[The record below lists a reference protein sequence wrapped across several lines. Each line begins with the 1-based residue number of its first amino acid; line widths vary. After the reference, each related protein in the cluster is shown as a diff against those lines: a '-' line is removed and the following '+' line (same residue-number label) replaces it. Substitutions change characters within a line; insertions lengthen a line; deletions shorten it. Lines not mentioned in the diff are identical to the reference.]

1 MLRVEVP
8 CLELCA
14 HEEYPREDSID
25 EGLAECG
32 DYAENDCQVGH
43 DQAHQKYYNVDDYDH
58 SWVSPVWHDVFNVF
72 LLVILGFFIEF
83 VGTYVS
89 DKLIFIDTL
98 FEFKFLVEA
107 SGYTLVSDL
116 FNKVQHWDFQ
126 RMHVEW
132 ERAKEE
138 NKENNLQHLRKKV
151 KVLRKILED
160 VLTDIVHSEVRNR

>member
-1 MLRVEVP
+1 M
-8 CLELCA
+8 
-14 HEEYPREDSID
+14 
-25 EGLAECG
+25 
-32 DYAENDCQVGH
+32 
-43 DQAHQKYYNVDDYDH
+43 
-58 SWVSPVWHDVFNVF
+58 SPVWHDVFNVF